1 MQIVALVRITS
12 PLSPGSKSTHGFPPK
27 HKWTW
32 HTSGSK
38 RSTKC
43 KLSCH
48 LFLTW
53 SDWLMLSLSMENLI
67 KTLSDTNVKQK
78 TLFWCLWDLAM
89 HNFRLLLWMH
99 LKTQTWWSSAGNEG
113 QVANKAC
120 LNFDYWTWKTMR
132 ENQSEMPMVR
142 PLFPPAPNHPH
153 PPLLL
158 VFLLPCASFPPFSA
172 LTHTHTPARMWR
184 PTEPHGPISSS
195 KQLGK
200 WMQMVNFFW

>member
-1 MQIVALVRITS
+1 MQIVALVWITS
-12 PLSPGSKSTHGFPPK
+12 PLSPGSKSSHGFPPK

-38 RSTKC
+38 RSKEC

-53 SDWLMLSLSMENLI
+53 SDWLMLRLSMENWI
-67 KTLSDTNVKQK
+67 KTLSDTDVKQK

-99 LKTQTWWSSAGNEG
+99 LKTQTWWSSACNDS

-120 LNFDYWTWKTMR
+120 LNYDYRTWKTMR
-132 ENQSEMPMVR
+132 ENQTEMPMVR
-142 PLFPPAPNHPH
+142 PLFPPAPNHPI
-153 PPLLL
+153 PPALGLSPSLCIAPSLL
-158 VFLLPCASFPPFSA
+158 C
-172 LTHTHTPARMWR
+172 THTHTHTCKNVATHCAIW
-184 PTEPHGPISSS
+184 T
-195 KQLGK
+195 
-200 WMQMVNFFW
+200 NFFV